1 MKETETPR
9 SLEIGTQFDIVLRQ
23 NGDVEVLVHTGGTHL
38 LHAVVK
44 DSSKFSGVAAF
55 AEFSHHITVVFDK
68 LK

>member
-1 MKETETPR
+1 MKKTEIPHN
-9 SLEIGTQFDIVLRQ
+9 LEIGTQFSIVMRQ
-23 NGDVEVLVHTGGTHL
+23 NGDVEVSVHTGGTHL

-55 AEFSHHITVVFDK
+55 AEFSHHISVTFDK